1 MSKKKILKKLSVGS
15 VVVFKIANRK
25 GYAMIAKNNLT
36 EGRSIPQAYGRMI
49 KACRR
54 MGYELPDD
62 KMPSRLA
69 KFQ

>member
-1 MSKKKILKKLSVGS
+1 MSKKKVLKKLSLGS

-54 MGYELPDD
+54 KGYELPEN
-62 KMPSRLA
+62 KIPSRL
-69 KFQ
+69 KNF

>member
-1 MSKKKILKKLSVGS
+1 MSKKKVLKKMSLGS

-54 MGYELPDD
+54 MGYELPVN
-62 KMPSRLA
+62 KLPSKLK
-69 KFQ
+69 KF